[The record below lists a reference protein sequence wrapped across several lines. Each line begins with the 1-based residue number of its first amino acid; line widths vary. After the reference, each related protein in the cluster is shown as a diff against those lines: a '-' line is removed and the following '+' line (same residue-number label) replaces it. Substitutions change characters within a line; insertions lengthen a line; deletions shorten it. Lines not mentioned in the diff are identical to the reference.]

1 MPVEDQD
8 RSKLDPPNLHALVI
22 DTVGECSYK
31 SATKSGVLKGVFSRH
46 MFQSSP
52 TNFLS
57 KSDINFEKTDL
68 PVRTAAKLQSFNK
81 DKKPSKCACKGVCS
95 NKRCKCLK
103 NGDRCNSKCA
113 CNSGKPCKNWD

>member
-1 MPVEDQD
+1 M
-8 RSKLDPPNLHALVI
+8 K
-22 DTVGECSYK
+22 
-31 SATKSGVLKGVFSRH
+31 
-46 MFQSSP
+46 
-52 TNFLS
+52 
-57 KSDINFEKTDL
+57 KTDL

-113 CNSGKPCKNWD
+113 CNSGKPCKNQDWWKVTTEKATSGQSSHSQILDDL